1 MFTTRSLLADIEAV
15 LVFWLLAVFQW
26 MCWSAIISKG
36 QTEKLVFSIP
46 ILIILQFSFR
56 RWNVTNLPLWEAER
70 AGYALQ
76 VSASFK
82 AIMGFF
88 LSVVSFFS
96 HQGLS
101 FIRLGLWTPRFWL
114 AWGLWLILRRSG
126 CSGDFSCWHTQ
137 WTVMQGCSWALAF
150 PVYSAAPPWVEEK
163 KNSLSFLK
171 SFILKAVLY
180 H

>member
-15 LVFWLLAVFQW
+15 LVFWLLTVFQW

-46 ILIILQFSFR
+46 MLIILQFSFR
-56 RWNVTNLPLWEAER
+56 RCYKLASVGGREGR
-70 AGYALQ
+70 IALL

-126 CSGDFSCWHTQ
+126 CSGDFCWHTQ

-163 KNSLSFLK
+163 KILSPF
-171 SFILKAVLY
+171 
-180 H
+180 